1 ISIASTRLVARK
13 AGFAFTTVDHSP
25 ERVPVYAIGSGAA
38 MFEGNFENNDIAYK
52 LLAAM
57 GMYEGGDTAIAPIEV
72 TGKASAEEAT
82 EEATEEETT
91 EESAEETTEEESA
104 EESAEETT
112 EEESAE

>member
-1 ISIASTRLVARK
+1 
-13 AGFAFTTVDHSP
+13 
-25 ERVPVYAIGSGAA
+25 

-82 EEATEEETT
+82 EEESTEETTEQSAEESTEETTEEETT
-91 EESAEETTEEESA
+91 EESAE
-104 EESAEETT
+104 
-112 EEESAE
+112 

>member
-1 ISIASTRLVARK
+1 
-13 AGFAFTTVDHSP
+13 
-25 ERVPVYAIGSGAA
+25 

-72 TGKASAEEAT
+72 TGKASAEEVT
-82 EEATEEETT
+82 EEESTEETSEETTEESTEEETT

-104 EESAEETT
+104 E
-112 EEESAE
+112 